1 MKIGIIGAGCI
12 GATVAK
18 LFVEAGHEV
27 VIANSR
33 GAETLADKAADTGA
47 AAMNVEDAARF
58 GEVVLVAIPLGK
70 YRTLPADAFAGKI
83 VIDANNYY
91 PERDGQ
97 IAALDENSMSSSE
110 LVAAHLH
117 GARIVKAFNT
127 IYYVHLAEQGDRN
140 LPLEDRRAIFVAG
153 DDAEAKKTV
162 FALIEEIGFAPFD
175 TGNLRD
181 GGLTQEPGTALYNRE
196 LTANDAHA
204 LLSGNGGY

>member
-12 GATVAK
+12 GATAAK
-18 LFVEAGHEV
+18 LFVQAGHEV
-27 VIANSR
+27 AIANSR
-33 GAETLADKAADTGA
+33 GAETLADTAAAIGA
-47 AAMNVEDAARF
+47 AAMNVKDAARF

-70 YRTLPADAFAGKI
+70 YQTLPAEAFAGKI

-97 IAALDENSMSSSE
+97 IIALDENSMSSSE
-110 LVAAHLH
+110 LVAAHLQ
-117 GARIVKAFNT
+117 GARVVKAFNT
-127 IYYVHLAEQGDRN
+127 IYYVHLAEQGDPN
-140 LPLEDRRAIFVAG
+140 LPLEERRAIFVAG

-162 FALIEEIGFAPFD
+162 SALIEEIGFTPFD

-196 LTANDAHA
+196 LKVNDAHA

>member
-1 MKIGIIGAGCI
+1 
-12 GATVAK
+12 
-18 LFVEAGHEV
+18 
-27 VIANSR
+27 
-33 GAETLADKAADTGA
+33 
-47 AAMNVEDAARF
+47 MNVEDAARF

>member
-33 GAETLADKAADTGA
+33 GAETLADTATDTGA